1 MTRLAYL
8 GPPGTFSEEAALR
21 YRSDAQL
28 LPFASE
34 GAVASAVESGMAEE
48 GVLAIEN
55 SLEGSVTRSLDAL
68 IHDSQ
73 LAIRFELILPVEHC
87 LITRA
92 DASADDV
99 RVIYSHPQ
107 ALNQCRKFI
116 ERCFPK
122 AAQEAS
128 LSTAGAVEEMLG
140 VEGGAAIGTARAAA
154 LHGAQVLARG
164 IQDAPHNKTRFAV
177 LAEEDSQPTGRDK
190 TSIAFTVAHDR
201 PGTLVDVLHAFAD
214 RAINLTKIE
223 SRPSREE
230 LGTYIFLVDLE
241 GHRSEP
247 AVTEALAAVEAKAF
261 FLRVLGSY
269 PRWDDARDP

>member
-21 YRSDAQL
+21 YQADAEIV
-28 LPFASE
+28 PFVSE
-34 GAVASAVESGMAEE
+34 AAVASAVESGMADE

-55 SLEGSVTRSLDAL
+55 SLEGSVTQTLDAL
-68 IHDSQ
+68 IHETQ
-73 LAIRFELILPVEHC
+73 LAIRFELILAVEHC
-87 LITRA
+87 LITA
-92 DASADDV
+92 PGASAEDV
-99 RVIYSHPQ
+99 GVIFSHPQ

-122 AAQEAS
+122 ARQEAA
-128 LSTAGAVEEMLG
+128 LSTAAAVEEMLG
-140 VEGGAAIGTARAAA
+140 VTGGAAIGTARAAA
-154 LHGAQVLARG
+154 LHEAQVLARG
-164 IQDAPHNKTRFAV
+164 IQDNPHNKTRFAV
-177 LAEEDSQPTGRDK
+177 LGQEDSQRTGRDK

-201 PGTLVDVLHAFAD
+201 PGTLVEVLHEFAD

-247 AVTEALAAVEAKAF
+247 AVAEALGAVEAKAF